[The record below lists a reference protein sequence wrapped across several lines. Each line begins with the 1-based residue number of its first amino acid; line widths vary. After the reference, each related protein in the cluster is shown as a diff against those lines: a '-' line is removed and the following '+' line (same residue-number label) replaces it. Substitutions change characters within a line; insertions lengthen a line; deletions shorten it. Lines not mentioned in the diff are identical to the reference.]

1 MFDQG
6 ILFEGLNH
14 DLREQ
19 VRERVLS
26 IQVII
31 PSIETF
37 YENMKYISIGAR
49 ILRKYIID
57 TSIPFQPESNR
68 NKLSLFESL
77 ASCWSAEVR
86 MVEVEDGKTAIS
98 PGVPSVWLAYK
109 TLFVAALRAFAQL
122 SSDHPRQ
129 DVRGETMPA
138 VAEAI
143 RITSLSQLAQEVGFT
158 NSKTTNNLTSP
169 RGYLTL
175 QQYVPCSG

>member
-1 MFDQG
+1 
-6 ILFEGLNH
+6 
-14 DLREQ
+14 
-19 VRERVLS
+19 
-26 IQVII
+26 
-31 PSIETF
+31 
-37 YENMKYISIGAR
+37 
-49 ILRKYIID
+49 
-57 TSIPFQPESNR
+57 
-68 NKLSLFESL
+68 
-77 ASCWSAEVR
+77 